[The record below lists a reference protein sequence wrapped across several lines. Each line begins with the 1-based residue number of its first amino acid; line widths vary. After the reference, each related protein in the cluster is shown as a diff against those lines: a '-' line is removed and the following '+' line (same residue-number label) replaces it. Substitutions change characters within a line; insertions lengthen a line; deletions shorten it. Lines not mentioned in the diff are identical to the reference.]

1 MKLSFRAGAA
11 ALMLSAGILCGSCI
25 NVNKTLGESLIP
37 DNQLYDIYTAEFP
50 IEDIEQD
57 MPDSLS
63 GYNMYKFTFGALRD
77 DTFGLTTRSTAFT
90 LVPIAD
96 TLDFGKNAKF
106 RQFHLSA
113 VADSISY
120 ADPTQQYIL
129 QNINVYELESPLNL
143 SKLNPEIKYNRK
155 RITDGVPVYNG
166 MDSFVTRSGRVP
178 LYFTHSKPCRH
189 RMR

>member
-63 GYNMYKFTFGALRD
+63 ATF
-77 DTFGLTTRSTAFT
+77 
-90 LVPIAD
+90 
-96 TLDFGKNAKF
+96 
-106 RQFHLSA
+106 
-113 VADSISY
+113 
-120 ADPTQQYIL
+120 
-129 QNINVYELESPLNL
+129 LE
-143 SKLNPEIKYNRK
+143 
-155 RITDGVPVYNG
+155 
-166 MDSFVTRSGRVP
+166 M
-178 LYFTHSKPCRH
+178 
-189 RMR
+189 